1 MRNGNLQERIKGHP
15 ILFFESITMSE
26 RIKEITAE
34 LGDLKRK
41 RDDLEAELRT
51 LQEKKVKDVMAG
63 LAHIPRNL
71 EETAEAWQAGKVTV
85 EDVQHLWDLLWGD
98 ESNCFKWRGKNA
110 SHVVC
115 DLVNESDVLD
125 GMAAVYFDLGHKAP
139 TGFNG
144 PFRYGYPDEEEE
156 AEKVAGRPGV
166 ICVYAK

>member
-1 MRNGNLQERIKGHP
+1 
-15 ILFFESITMSE
+15 MSE

-85 EDVQHLWDLLWGD
+85 EDVERLWELLWGAD
-98 ESNCFKWRGKNA
+98 KPGKDCFKWKGRNA
-110 SHVVC
+110 FSVVC
-115 DLVNESDVLD
+115 DDLLYSKEMED
-125 GMAAVYFDLGHKAP
+125 GMASVYFDLGHKGPA
-139 TGFNG
+139 GFHG
-144 PFRYGYPDEEEE
+144 PFRYGYPDEEDE
-156 AEKVAGRPGV
+156 AEEVAGQPG
-166 ICVYAK
+166 IFCVYAK